1 MALPPQNTKNMK
13 NQIPFILILI
23 MTVISCGDPKKEKN
37 GIEGLKVLKRSV
49 QDTLNTVQGDF
60 AVAFKMVGND
70 SISLY
75 INEKENFHAAS
86 TMKTPVM
93 IELYKQVEKGSI
105 SLDDS
110 VMVINEFKSIVDG
123 SPFSMDISVDSQEGL
138 YGEIGQKTTYRELNY
153 DMITKSSNLATNIL
167 IDHLDAKKVNQS
179 MRDLGAMDIQVLRGV
194 EDLKAYE
201 LGMSNT
207 TTAYDLMLIMEAIAK
222 GEAVSQDASKEMIAV
237 LKDQHFKELI
247 PAKLPKEVIVAH
259 KTGSITGVRHDSG
272 IVQLPDGRKYVLVL
286 LSKNMENPDKGVD
299 AMAEASKMIYDY
311 VMSLD

>member
-1 MALPPQNTKNMK
+1 MK

>member
-1 MALPPQNTKNMK
+1 MK
-13 NQIPFILILI
+13 KYMPLILILSLL
-23 MTVISCGDPKKEKN
+23 MISCNSPKEEKN
-37 GIEGLKVLKRSV
+37 NMEDLKVLKRNV
-49 QDTLNTVQGDF
+49 KATLNTVQGDF
-60 AVAFKMVGND
+60 AMAFKMVGND

-75 INEKENFHAAS
+75 INEKEGFHAAS

-93 IELYKQVEKGSI
+93 IELYKQVENGAI

-123 SPFSMDISVDSQEGL
+123 SPYSMDISVDSQEGL
-138 YGEIGQKTTYRELNY
+138 YGKIGQKTTYRELNY
-153 DMITKSSNLATNIL
+153 EMITKSSNLATNIL

-179 MRDLGAMDIQVLRGV
+179 MRDLGATDIQVLRGV
-194 EDLKAYE
+194 EDIKAYE

-222 GEAVSQDASKEMIAV
+222 GEAVNQEASKEMIGV

-286 LSKNMENPDKGVD
+286 LSKNMENPDQGVA
-299 AMAEASKMIYDY
+299 AMAEVSKMIYDY

>member
-1 MALPPQNTKNMK
+1 MTKLLPL
-13 NQIPFILILI
+13 IFIFLLTI
-23 MTVISCGDPKKEKN
+23 ISCNGPKEEKSD
-37 GIEGLKVLKRSV
+37 IEDLKMLKRSV
-49 QDTLNTVQGDF
+49 QDSLNAVQGDF
-60 AVAFKMVGND
+60 AVAFRMVGND
-70 SISLY
+70 SISLF
-75 INEKENFHAAS
+75 INEKTDFHAAS

-93 IELYKQVEKGSI
+93 IELYKQVESGAI

-138 YGEIGQKTTYRELNY
+138 YGQIGQRTTYRNLNY
-153 DMITKSSNLATNIL
+153 EMITKSSNLATNIL

-201 LGMSNT
+201 QGMSNT

-222 GEAVSQDASKEMIAV
+222 GEAVSQEASLEMIKV
-237 LKDQHFKELI
+237 LEDQHFKELI
-247 PAKLPKEVIVAH
+247 PAKLPKDVIVAH

-272 IVQLPDGRKYVLVL
+272 IVMLPDGREYILVL
-286 LSKNMENPDKGVD
+286 LSKNMENPDQGVA
-299 AMAEASKMIYDY
+299 AMAEVSKMIYDY
-311 VMSLD
+311 MSSLD